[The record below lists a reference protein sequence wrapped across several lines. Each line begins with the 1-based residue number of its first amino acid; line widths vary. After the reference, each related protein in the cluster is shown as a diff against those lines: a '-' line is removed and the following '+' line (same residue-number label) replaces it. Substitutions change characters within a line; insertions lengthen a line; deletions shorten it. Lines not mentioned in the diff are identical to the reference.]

1 MSNWQKGWHALTAHQ
16 TIRIEEKKLGLGDM
30 DTTLSEEHNLLRASL
45 GQFLQQ
51 RYGFAERT
59 AAARGELGYRAEI
72 WSALANE
79 LGVLG
84 MTIPKAHGGLGGGAL
99 EQMIL
104 MEEAGRALLLEPVC
118 ETVFLAGWLL
128 EQAGGALAGDLL
140 KDVASGALKLAIALG
155 EPTMRYELADIAT
168 RAVRDGEGW
177 RIDGV
182 KTMIVAAPWADRL
195 IVAART
201 AGQAGEADGL
211 SLFVVDPASAGVTL
225 HPYPTIDGRRAADI
239 EFAAVAVPAEAMIG
253 PEGGALP
260 LLEAMR
266 DRAIAAQAAEAVGLL
281 DKLLADTV
289 EYTRQR
295 SQFGQPIASFQ
306 VLQHRMVDMYRQVE
320 MVRSA
325 AILAALKL
333 DGDPLGRARA
343 ASAAKVTV
351 ANACRFVGQ
360 NAVQLHGGM
369 GMTDELPIGHYFKR
383 ATLIESDHGSA
394 DWHLARY
401 AALAAA

>member
-1 MSNWQKGWHALTAHQ
+1 
-16 TIRIEEKKLGLGDM
+16 M
-30 DTTLSEEHNLLRASL
+30 DFTLSEEHTLLRASL

-59 AAARGELGYRAEI
+59 AASRGDLGYRPEV
-72 WSALANE
+72 WTALAE
-79 LGVLG
+79 DLGVLG
-84 MTIPKAHGGLGGGAL
+84 MTIPEAHGGLGGGAL

-118 ETVFLAGWLL
+118 ETVFQAGWLL
-128 EQAGGALAGDLL
+128 EQAGGALAGELL
-140 KDVASGALKLAIALG
+140 GQIASGAAKLAVALG
-155 EPTMRYELADIAT
+155 EPAMRYDLADIAT
-168 RAVRDGEGW
+168 RASRTDAGW
-177 RIDGV
+177 RIDGIKAV
-182 KTMIVAAPWADRL
+182 VMAAPWADRL

-201 AGQAGEADGL
+201 AGQAGDADGL
-211 SLFVVDPASAGVTL
+211 SLFVVDPAAAGVTL
-225 HPYPTIDGRRAADI
+225 HSYPTIDGRRAADI
-239 EFAAVAVPAEAMIG
+239 EFAGVTVSADALLG

-266 DRAIAAQAAEAVGLL
+266 DRAIAAQAAEAAGLL
-281 DKLLADTV
+281 DKLVTDTV
-289 EYTRQR
+289 AYTKQR
-295 SQFGQPIASFQ
+295 NQFGQPISSFQ
-306 VLQHRMVDMYRQVE
+306 ALQHRMVDMYMQVE

-325 AILAALKL
+325 AVLATLRL
-333 DGDPLGRARA
+333 DGDPVERARA

-369 GMTDELPIGHYFKR
+369 GMTDELAIGHYFKR
-383 ATLIESDHGSA
+383 ATLLESEHGSA
-394 DWHLARY
+394 DWHLTRH

>member
-1 MSNWQKGWHALTAHQ
+1 
-16 TIRIEEKKLGLGDM
+16 M
-30 DTTLSEEHNLLRASL
+30 DFTLSEEHTLLRASL

-59 AAARGELGYRAEI
+59 AASRGDLGYRPEV
-72 WSALANE
+72 WTALAE
-79 LGVLG
+79 DLGVLG
-84 MTIPKAHGGLGGGAL
+84 MTIPEAHGGLGGGAL

-118 ETVFLAGWLL
+118 ETVFQAGWLL
-128 EQAGGALAGDLL
+128 EQAGGALAGELL
-140 KDVASGALKLAIALG
+140 GQIASGAAKLAVALG
-155 EPTMRYELADIAT
+155 EPAMRYDLADIAT
-168 RAVRDGEGW
+168 RASRTDAGW
-177 RIDGV
+177 RIDGIKAV
-182 KTMIVAAPWADRL
+182 VMAAPWADRL

-201 AGQAGEADGL
+201 AGQAGDADGL
-211 SLFVVDPASAGVTL
+211 SLFVVDPAAAGVTL
-225 HPYPTIDGRRAADI
+225 HSYPTIDGRRAADI
-239 EFAAVAVPAEAMIG
+239 EFAGVTVSADALIG

-266 DRAIAAQAAEAVGLL
+266 DRAIAAQAAEAAGLL
-281 DKLLADTV
+281 DKLVTDTV
-289 EYTRQR
+289 AYTKQR
-295 SQFGQPIASFQ
+295 NQFGQPISSFQ
-306 VLQHRMVDMYRQVE
+306 ALQHRMVDMYMQVE

-325 AILAALKL
+325 AVLATLRL
-333 DGDPLGRARA
+333 DGDPVERARA

-369 GMTDELPIGHYFKR
+369 GMTDELAIGHYFKR
-383 ATLIESDHGSA
+383 ATLLESEHGSA
-394 DWHLARY
+394 DWHLTRH

>member
-1 MSNWQKGWHALTAHQ
+1 
-16 TIRIEEKKLGLGDM
+16 M
-30 DTTLSEEHNLLRASL
+30 DFTLSEEHTLLRASL

-59 AAARGELGYRAEI
+59 AASRGDLGYRPEV
-72 WSALANE
+72 WTALAE
-79 LGVLG
+79 DLGVLG
-84 MTIPKAHGGLGGGAL
+84 MTIPEAHGGLGGGAL

-118 ETVFLAGWLL
+118 ETVFQAGWLL
-128 EQAGGALAGDLL
+128 EQAGGVLAGELL
-140 KDVASGALKLAIALG
+140 GQIASGAAKLAVALG
-155 EPTMRYELADIAT
+155 EPAMRYDLADIAT
-168 RAVRDGEGW
+168 RASRTDAGW
-177 RIDGV
+177 RIDGIKAV
-182 KTMIVAAPWADRL
+182 VMAAPWADRL

-201 AGQAGEADGL
+201 TGQAGDADGL
-211 SLFVVDPASAGVTL
+211 SLFVVDPAAAGVTL
-225 HPYPTIDGRRAADI
+225 HSYPTIDGRRAADI
-239 EFAAVAVPAEAMIG
+239 EFAGVTVSADALLG

-266 DRAIAAQAAEAVGLL
+266 DRAIAAQAAEAAGLL
-281 DKLLADTV
+281 DKLVTDTV
-289 EYTRQR
+289 AYTKQR
-295 SQFGQPIASFQ
+295 NQFGQPISSFQ
-306 VLQHRMVDMYRQVE
+306 ALQHRMVDMYMQVE

-325 AILAALKL
+325 AVLATLRL
-333 DGDPLGRARA
+333 DGDPVERARA

-369 GMTDELPIGHYFKR
+369 GMTDELAIGHYFKR
-383 ATLIESDHGSA
+383 ATLLESEHGSA
-394 DWHLARY
+394 DWHLTRH